1 MWNALLL
8 LKPLPWLLATYL
20 IAFLIRFFSL
30 SLSFTEWMTI
40 FHFMPYSCI
49 ILSDYSKIGGDFC
62 NILTSQFLMFS
73 SLLFF
78 IPSVKYP
85 RHSYHPGLAHLLI
98 FNPKFQL
105 LSTISFHCIPP
116 SIPFLC
122 LRWDLPHLDLLIF
135 LLCLLLPSSAFL
147 LSADILVYY
156 SRSFQYL

>member
-1 MWNALLL
+1 MECPAAFETFTMTPSHFPHCFHDQVFQSF
-8 LKPLPWLLATYL
+8 PL
-20 IAFLIRFFSL
+20 IH
-30 SLSFTEWMTI
+30 WMVTI
-40 FHFMPYSCI
+40 FHFMPYSCN

-62 NILTSQFLMFS
+62 NILTSQFRMFS

-78 IPSVKYP
+78 IPSVKHP
-85 RHSYHPGLAHLLI
+85 RRSYHPGLTHLLI

-122 LRWDLPHLDLLIF
+122 LCWDLPHLDLLIF
-135 LLCLLLPSSAFL
+135 LLCLLLPSYAFL

-156 SRSFQYL
+156 SWSFEYL